1 MPLSGSRMSAPSAPR
16 KEGAS
21 HARPVN
27 GYVNAAGQS
36 IPGTH
41 DPISRFMDQSALKHW
56 AYKRGCAGLP
66 LYDRAAIDIGSCV
79 HCMADLDLRGRPDK
93 EIEKVAHDAGLPR
106 DDYDKAMRAFLQF
119 RKWRIACHVHPIVL
133 EASLISETH
142 QYGGTPDC
150 VALIDGKVAL
160 VEFKTSAKPYPDHL
174 VAMAAHAALWN
185 ENKPDRPIVAFHW
198 IGLPKDGSEFQ
209 HHAYAD
215 LSTQW
220 EIFTLY
226 LDAWRLEKGLT
237 RKRTSKPA
245 TVVPAPKATLAAQAA
260 PPSAAAKPKRA
271 RKPKAV
277 PLPAKQAPAAP
288 IAPLIVLG
296 PASAAQPVQLTMTA
310 IVPPH
315 PMQLTM
321 AEILRGYGH
330 VPEVAA
336 C

>member
-1 MPLSGSRMSAPSAPR
+1 MP
-16 KEGAS
+16 
-21 HARPVN
+21 RPAN
-27 GYVNAAGQS
+27 GYVNAAGQP

-41 DPISRFMDQSALKHW
+41 DPISRFMDQAALKHW
-56 AYKRGCAGLP
+56 AYKRGCEGLP

-79 HCMADLDLRGRPDK
+79 HRMADLDLRGRPDK
-93 EIEKVAHDAGLPR
+93 EIERAAHEAGLSR

-119 RKWRIACHVHPIVL
+119 RKWRIACHVQPIML
-133 EASLISETH
+133 EVSLVSERY

-150 VALIDGKVAL
+150 VALIESKVTL

-185 ENKPDRPIVAFHW
+185 ENNLDRPIEAFHW

-220 EIFTLY
+220 QIFCCY

-237 RKRTSKPA
+237 RKRATKPA
-245 TVVPAPKATLAAQAA
+245 TVVPAPKTALAPAVEAKA
-260 PPSAAAKPKRA
+260 PSAAAKPKRP

-277 PLPAKQAPAAP
+277 PVPAKQAPAAP
-288 IAPLIVLG
+288 TAPLIVVS
-296 PASAAQPVQLTMTA
+296 PAIAPQPAQLTMTE
-310 IVPPH
+310 IVPPR
-315 PMQLTM
+315 PVQLTM

-330 VPEVAA
+330 VPEVAS